1 MKKGYFGEFGGS
13 FVTPQ
18 IQEELNKI
26 EKEYLSLKKNK
37 EFLKELDYLRKYF
50 QGRPTP
56 MYYCK
61 I

>member
-26 EKEYLSLKKNK
+26 EKEYLLLKKNK
-37 EFLKELDYLRKYF
+37 EFKEDQRLCIIAK
-50 QGRPTP
+50 T
-56 MYYCK
+56 
-61 I
+61 